1 MHHAEEDGHGGEQAT
16 MDRHEEHP
24 PLLLTMAETEKL
36 LRLDDNSIRKLLA
49 AGEIQA
55 IKIGRSLR
63 IIYQSIVD
71 YIERKR
77 NG

>member
-1 MHHAEEDGHGGEQAT
+1 MDVQNAEEQQPLLITMAHAE
-16 MDRHEEHP
+16 RI
-24 PLLLTMAETEKL
+24 LS
-36 LRLDDNSIRKLLA
+36 LDDNSIRKLLA